1 MPQPPPPP
9 SSRAA
14 RRAVW
19 GWAIYDWANSA
30 FATSVMAG
38 FFPIFFKEF
47 WSAGTDVNVSTALL
61 GYANSLASLIVAV
74 GAPLMGA
81 LADRTGRRKRWLLMC
96 AFGGAL
102 ATAGLFGVGPGHWG
116 QAVALY
122 AAATVGFAG
131 ANIFYDSLLPSV
143 APDHRLEAVSSLGY
157 AMGYLGGGLL
167 FLLNVSMTI
176 WPAAFG
182 LPDSA
187 AAVRWSFV
195 LVAIW
200 WAGFTTVTAR
210 WVPEPLRTS
219 AAAGPPDP
227 MPVSGWRQA
236 ARTFRSLGRQR
247 NILFFL
253 LAYWFYIDG
262 VDTIIRMAVD
272 YGLSL
277 GFTSRDLIL
286 ALLMVQFIGFPAALV
301 FGRLG
306 ERWGV
311 RRSLFLGIGA
321 YMLITMAGAA
331 MTHRNHFFALAAAI
345 GCFQGGIQALSRS
358 YYARLIPR
366 ERAAEYFGIYNM
378 MGKFAAIL
386 GPALMG
392 TVGLAV
398 RRLLMPPDPS
408 PEQLRAVAEIA
419 SRAGILAVLVLFVA
433 GALLLYLSERPPRRP
448 TGGAPTAV
456 GAGG

>member
-1 MPQPPPPP
+1 MPQPTPPPP
-9 SSRAA
+9 SPTT

-30 FATSVMAG
+30 FATAVMAG
-38 FFPIFFKEF
+38 FFPVFFKEY

-61 GYANSLASLIVAV
+61 GYANSLASLVVAA
-74 GAPLMGA
+74 GAPLLGA
-81 LADRTGRRKRWLLMC
+81 LADRTGRRKRWLLVG

-102 ATAGLFGVGPGHWG
+102 ATAGLFGVGRGQWG
-116 QAVALY
+116 AAVAFY
-122 AAATVGFAG
+122 AVATVGFAG

-167 FLLNVSMTI
+167 FLLTVSMTI
-176 WPAAFG
+176 WPPVFG
-182 LPDSA
+182 LPDTA

-195 LVAIW
+195 LAALW
-200 WAGFTTVTAR
+200 WGGFTLFTAR
-210 WVPEPLRTS
+210 WVPEPVRTPT
-219 AAAGPPDP
+219 AGPSGQ
-227 MPVSGWRQA
+227 MPLSGWRQA
-236 ARTFRSLGRQR
+236 LRTFRDLAGQR
-247 NILFFL
+247 RILLFL

-321 YMLITMAGAA
+321 YMAITVAGAA

-366 ERAAEYFGIYNM
+366 ERAGEYFGIYNM

-392 TVGLAV
+392 TAGLAV
-398 RRLLMPPDPS
+398 RRLLMPPEPS
-408 PEQLRAVAEIA
+408 PAQLRAVAETA

-433 GALLLYLSERPPRRP
+433 GAVLLYWAERPPRHP
-448 TGGAPTAV
+448 GPAA
-456 GAGG
+456 